1 MSEDECESECELRM
15 SAMRSVRKEGVG
27 KFAPMGGNERGKIF
41 FCEIS
46 HSPHLLVCVIF
57 PLTSSP
63 PILYLKRYD
72 TKVYLS

>member
-1 MSEDECESECELRM
+1 
-15 SAMRSVRKEGVG
+15 MRLE
-27 KFAPMGGNERGKIF
+27 NERDAKREEGRGGEICSDGGKREREIF